1 MKYREYAPAKPL
13 DRYINCFWSLEPE
26 TGSAPPACD
35 RSVPDGSLEFVLH
48 LAEPMLRQT
57 PDGGFV
63 PEERAVLIGQT
74 TLPYVIA
81 PGGQTRLLGMRC
93 FPHTGFLFVDGPVL
107 PYNDQ
112 SVDLEAI
119 LPRGARLP
127 FERVANAPTVLEA
140 VRVLEQWCLD
150 RLAARPVTTGD
161 RRFAYACVRIL
172 RGLGMPSISSVSR
185 EAGTSTRHLE
195 RLFRC
200 RAGIS
205 PKLFARIIRFQ
216 HALGH
221 LDGGSGLAA
230 LAQRTGHFDQAHF
243 TREFRR
249 FAGVTPREFGREQ
262 HPWTRHFA
270 EPGNRSYLYNSA

>member
-1 MKYREYAPAKPL
+1 
-13 DRYINCFWSLEPE
+13 
-26 TGSAPPACD
+26 
-35 RSVPDGSLEFVLH
+35 
-48 LAEPMLRQT
+48 
-57 PDGGFV
+57 
-63 PEERAVLIGQT
+63 
-74 TLPYVIA
+74 
-81 PGGQTRLLGMRC
+81 MRC

-119 LPRGARLP
+119 LPRAARLP
-127 FERVANAPTVLEA
+127 FERIANAPDISEA
-140 VRVLEQWCLD
+140 VRVLEHWCMK
-150 RLAARPVTTGD
+150 RLAARPVTTAD

-172 RGLGMPSISSVSR
+172 RGLGMPSISSISR
-185 EAGTSTRHLE
+185 DSGIGTRQLE
-195 RLFRC
+195 RLFRS
-200 RAGIS
+200 RAGIP

-221 LDGGSGLAA
+221 LDRGSGLAA

-243 TREFRR
+243 IREFRR

-270 EPGNRSYLYNSA
+270 EPGNRSYLYNSV